1 MVNILNTANGDL
13 FVFEGLDGTGKTT
26 ISKEF
31 SAYLS
36 SIGKKCRNFSFPGN
50 SSGTLGKHIYEI
62 HHELS
67 EVGITT
73 INPTSLQMLHVASH
87 IDAIESEILP
97 ELRAGNSIVLDRFW
111 WSTIVYGSVYGANS
125 DSLNKLIEIEKMHWA
140 EFQPAC
146 IFYLKRQNTLKPFG
160 VKHWDELLEAYEIL
174 VQQESNSSRIEL
186 ITYESSPQDA
196 LAQIIEVYEN
206 ITKENRNQEMS
217 SRSISSEL

>member
-1 MVNILNTANGDL
+1 MNGKL
-13 FVFEGLDGTGKTT
+13 YVFEGPDGTGKTT
-26 ISKEF
+26 LSKDF
-31 SAYLS
+31 SDYLN
-36 SIGKKCRNFSFPGN
+36 SIGKKNSYFSFPGN

-67 EVGITT
+67 EAGITA

-125 DSLNKLIEIEKMHWA
+125 ESLNKLIEIEKTHWA

-146 IFYLKRQNTLKPFG
+146 IFYLKRQNTLKPSS
-160 VKHWDELLEAYEIL
+160 VTRWDELLEAYEKL
-174 VQQESNSSRIEL
+174 VQQEGESSRVEI
-186 ITYESSPQDA
+186 ITNESSPQET
-196 LAQIIEVYEN
+196 LAQLIEVYEN
-206 ITKENRNQEMS
+206 ITKENCDQETS
-217 SRSISSEL
+217 SRSI